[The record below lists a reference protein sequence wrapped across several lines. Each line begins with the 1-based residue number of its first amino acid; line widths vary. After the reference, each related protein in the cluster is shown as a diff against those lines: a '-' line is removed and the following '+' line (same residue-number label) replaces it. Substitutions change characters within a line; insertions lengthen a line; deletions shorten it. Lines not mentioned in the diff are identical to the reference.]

1 MRALGAR
8 LKGTNAIRLPTFT
21 RPWRGV
27 LLVCPALP
35 PRNAGEGNV
44 RSSLL
49 LIPEELQE
57 THPCFQN
64 QVLLEPPKQL
74 EEVTET
80 STSCSAS
87 VEEAFENSAPQSQ
100 RPKGC
105 AEKPQSSSSGAAKPQ
120 VLRGSLWA
128 AGLSRNYIVYES
140 GSPCGIKCH
149 ALLSSAIVV

>member
-8 LKGTNAIRLPTFT
+8 AERDECYPASKLPTFT

-64 QVLLEPPKQL
+64 QVFLEPPKQL

-105 AEKPQSSSSGAAKPQ
+105 AEKPQSSGAAKPQ

-128 AGLSRNYIVYES
+128 AGLSTTSFTNRGHPAES
-140 GSPCGIKCH
+140 NVTRFYL
-149 ALLSSAIVV
+149 A

>member
-1 MRALGAR
+1 MLSGFQLSRGPGGAFSSFVPLYHREMLERA
-8 LKGTNAIRLPTFT
+8 TSD
-21 RPWRGV
+21 RP
-27 LLVCPALP
+27 
-35 PRNAGEGNV
+35 
-44 RSSLL
+44 LL

-64 QVLLEPPKQL
+64 QVFLEPPKQL

-87 VEEAFENSAPQSQ
+87 VEEAFEHSAPQSQ

-105 AEKPQSSSSGAAKPQ
+105 AEKPQSSGTAKPQ

-149 ALLSSAIVV
+149 A

>member
-1 MRALGAR
+1 MLSGFQLSRGPAGGA
-8 LKGTNAIRLPTFT
+8 
-21 RPWRGV
+21 

-35 PRNAGEGNV
+35 LRNAGEGNI

-64 QVLLEPPKQL
+64 QVFLEPPKQL
-74 EEVTET
+74 EEGTET
-80 STSCSAS
+80 STGCSAS

-105 AEKPQSSSSGAAKPQ
+105 AEKPQSSGAAKPQ

-128 AGLSRNYIVYES
+128 AGLSTTSFTNRGHPAES
-140 GSPCGIKCH
+140 NVTRFYL
-149 ALLSSAIVV
+149 A

>member
-1 MRALGAR
+1 MLSGFQLSRGPGGAFSSFVPLYHREMLERA
-8 LKGTNAIRLPTFT
+8 TS
-21 RPWRGV
+21 
-27 LLVCPALP
+27 
-35 PRNAGEGNV
+35 E
-44 RSSLL
+44 SSLL

-105 AEKPQSSSSGAAKPQ
+105 AEKPQSSGAAKHRFYGGAFGQ
-120 VLRGSLWA
+120 MD
-128 AGLSRNYIVYES
+128 
-140 GSPCGIKCH
+140 
-149 ALLSSAIVV
+149 